1 MAEDRFTLEMGP
13 GDFRNVTAAQVRQ
26 LGSPVRGRPDAFSD
40 AAGNVFDLSLSPT
53 VSAPTGS
60 WGPADVWVPNA
71 AAAPPA
77 LFSTPVAAPTPTGR
91 WETTFGAAD
100 MPEKVWVPA
109 APETGISSLRGVP
122 SPIATVAPAPTGVD
136 LSIQEQMNL
145 HPHLRLPTWVEP
157 ELRGWGGQEVYREGE
172 FKGLTPPQAR
182 QRAVADALAG
192 RLPAPGAGIGIFS
205 YPGPASGGGEEG
217 QSDSS
222 YSPPGWESPTTHD
235 KIGFVLENLAG
246 KNVTL
251 ENYSKANALADKAFP
266 GVRSVNAQEVR
277 DAIPGYTMG
286 AWIAYLAAPTAVKP
300 FMKNPRSLWDE
311 EKFSSIGLGSVTD
324 EGPGGQYG
332 LGPGPGPAW
341 GTPGDITGGMEGS
354 LGGMGQAGL
363 GSYSSSFG
371 VTGGTDPSGLGSYG
385 EGTEGYYASGGL
397 VSLQDGGDPGLLG
410 AREDPS
416 DLPKLRID
424 NPGKDWLA
432 GKLRQAQEDYKT
444 EVPATESSI
453 RNISRANITGW
464 WEPPQRRGLRFIDLP
479 PELLKDFPGAMDEHK
494 FRHKQYHPLDVRKN
508 IKLDLLEEQI
518 KKHGY
523 RRDPILIA
531 VREDGIPFIVEGN
544 HRVAEALKSGRK
556 SIPVEIRYL
565 RGAEEAPGP
574 LSPERVLDIV
584 KSQRARDVANLPA
597 VIDIAGDV
605 AGAGVDEPR
614 PKATGKGQMFRGIGS
629 LMRRPIFRLVQ
640 AVQLGYEHLLTDEQ
654 KSEIEDFL
662 SRPVHEALGMEKSG
676 LESLK
681 AHWDYVEQLESL
693 RDYLGLEG
701 SEPEG
706 EAIALPAP
714 ELPMDEASRMARAK
728 EMGFDV
734 DAFHGTARPLSEPG
748 SEEESDDQSIRMFG
762 GSDAKLGTFVS
773 DIGDWFS
780 ESPAVAS
787 HFAEETVG
795 SRGEGARPQ
804 VYPVKIRLQNPE
816 LFDTYEDLEEAFQE
830 WQDQQEYASDR
841 GGAEYAL
848 WLQEGGRDGIVIENS
863 TTDTGEQRKDYI
875 VFSPKNIRSRFAKF
889 DPAKKGSA
897 DIGHAAGGFVAKPL
911 YDDARII

>member
-1 MAEDRFTLEMGP
+1 
-13 GDFRNVTAAQVRQ
+13 
-26 LGSPVRGRPDAFSD
+26 
-40 AAGNVFDLSLSPT
+40 
-53 VSAPTGS
+53 
-60 WGPADVWVPNA
+60 
-71 AAAPPA
+71 
-77 LFSTPVAAPTPTGR
+77 
-91 WETTFGAAD
+91 

-122 SPIATVAPAPTGVD
+122 SPIATVAPAPTGAD

-172 FKGLTPPQAR
+172 FKGLTPQQAR

-192 RLPAPGAGIGIFS
+192 RLSAPSEGIFS
-205 YPGPASGGGEEG
+205 YPGPALGGGEEG

-266 GVRSVNAQEVR
+266 GVRSVNAQEVK

-354 LGGMGQAGL
+354 LGGMGSGGL
-363 GSYSSSFG
+363 GSYSSGFG
-371 VTGGTDPSGLGSYG
+371 DVGVGPDPSGLGSYG

-416 DLPKLRID
+416 DLPRLRID
-424 NPGKDWLA
+424 NPGGDWLA

-444 EVPATESSI
+444 ARPATESSI
-453 RNISRANITGW
+453 RNIGRANITGW
-464 WEPPQRRGLRFIDLP
+464 WEPPQGSLSREKRRGLRFIDLP

-523 RRDPILIA
+523 RRDPILIF

-597 VIDIAGDV
+597 VIDIAGGV

-629 LMRRPIFRLVQ
+629 LMRRRIFPLVE
-640 AVQLGYEHLLTDEQ
+640 AMRFGYEHLLTDEQ
-654 KSEIEDFL
+654 KSEVEDFL
-662 SRPVHEALGMEKSG
+662 SRPVHEALGMEESG
-676 LESLK
+676 
-681 AHWDYVEQLESL
+681 LESL

-734 DAFHGTARPLSEPG
+734 DLYHGGRATGEEGVHISGEFDDRGLGLHVGTREQASQRLRQTRDERRLEGENILPLKVRIKNPIELPDAGEHDNPRIVAEEYLKTDFGRRNQDALSEIL
-748 SEEESDDQSIRMFG
+748 SE
-762 GSDAKLGTFVS
+762 
-773 DIGDWFS
+773 
-780 ESPAVAS
+780 
-787 HFAEETVG
+787 AEELAPQFEDIDAWKASPEAEELLQEIRQLIIDEGYDSIKYKNVVENQYGDRTG
-795 SRGEGARPQ
+795 FTREGQQQYDALNKEYHELRKAIWRAGRSMTTAEAARFDEIAAAKARLEETSRISP
-804 VYPVKIRLQNPE
+804 YSYI
-816 LFDTYEDLEEAFQE
+816 LFDT
-830 WQDQQEYASDR
+830 R
-841 GGAEYAL
+841 
-848 WLQEGGRDGIVIENS
+848 N
-863 TTDTGEQRKDYI
+863 T
-875 VFSPKNIRSRFAKF
+875 RSRFAKF

-911 YDDARII
+911 YDNARII